1 MSTTSSRSS
10 WLPRSLSSRRDP
22 TSNSNNELP
31 RWRSPSPMA
40 ASMIPPPIVQ
50 STYALPS
57 RSVVSPSVLL
67 SPRPEPA
74 DDRELQLQAD
84 LQYLLDAQAE
94 GLLRGLSASPRE
106 NGASTGS
113 TTPTAKSARSTSGR
127 PIRRIPGLRGARKGL
142 YGTMLALAS
151 VKAEELQAIDVDM
164 QRNAKDSA
172 QLEQWEQKR
181 HGLQAATAE
190 AGASADTTRVQR
202 LRDEADKL
210 QSGIR
215 DVELQLADMKSRHRK
230 LVRRMDEAENEV
242 QAKMSSYRQS
252 MELLEDEVQRFLA
265 RQPTAVVSR
274 PGSRDGQA
282 SVWKLPAKR
291 RTLELAKEQLHA
303 DREAQE
309 SERERVQM
317 ERQALEDGAGM
328 WKEVAATVTAL
339 EKRIRGDMSSSSMD
353 EPDRAWDEAPV
364 AAPTAKMRELL
375 EAVDGATTSLQ
386 TRLEDAEAKNWRLL
400 VVAIGAELE
409 ALRQG
414 KAILSQALGE
424 VEPPPDPESPDSA
437 TQHFKEDSGDD
448 QILELDKSFEIAR
461 KQSLSNGETDD
472 EIDPELLFSQQE
484 SPVD

>member
-1 MSTTSSRSS
+1 
-10 WLPRSLSSRRDP
+10 
-22 TSNSNNELP
+22 
-31 RWRSPSPMA
+31 
-40 ASMIPPPIVQ
+40 MIPPPIVQ

-57 RSVVSPSVLL
+57 RSTVSPSVLL
-67 SPRPEPA
+67 SPRAEPT
-74 DDRELQLQAD
+74 DDRDVQLQAD

-94 GLLRGLSASPRE
+94 GLLRGLAASPHE

-113 TTPTAKSARSTSGR
+113 TTPTAKSARSASRR
-127 PIRRIPGLRGARKGL
+127 PVRRMPGLRSARKGL
-142 YGTMLALAS
+142 YGTMLALAN
-151 VKAEELQAIDVDM
+151 VKVDELHGIDEELQT
-164 QRNAKDSA
+164 NAKDSA

-215 DVELQLADMKSRHRK
+215 DVELQLADMRSRHRK
-230 LVRRMDEAENEV
+230 LIRRMEEAENEV

-252 MELLEDEVQRFLA
+252 MELLENDVQQFLA
-265 RQPTAVVSR
+265 RKPTAVVSR

-282 SVWKLPAKR
+282 SVWELPTKR

-309 SERERVQM
+309 LERRRVQR
-317 ERQALEDGAGM
+317 ERQALEDGAAL

-339 EKRIRGDMSSSSMD
+339 EKRIRGDMSSSLD
-353 EPDRAWDEAPV
+353 DPDRAWDEAPD
-364 AAPTAKMRELL
+364 AAPTAKMRDLL
-375 EAVDGATTSLQ
+375 QAVDGATVSLQ
-386 TRLEDAEAKNWRLL
+386 TRLEDAEVKNWRLL

-414 KAILSQALGE
+414 RTILSQALGE
-424 VEPPPDPESPDSA
+424 AKDPRPDPESPNSPI
-437 TQHFKEDSGDD
+437 QQLKEDSGDD
-448 QILELDKSFEIAR
+448 KILELDKSFETAR

-472 EIDPELLFSQQE
+472 EIDPELLFSQQD